1 MKTPVP
7 DYLLE
12 IRDACSDGGE
22 GRLADYIP
30 ELAAVD
36 PDRFAVAACMIDG
49 VVYTAGDA
57 DAEFTIQ
64 SMSKPFVYALALR
77 DRGIEAVLEKVEV
90 EPSGDAFN
98 QISLNRG
105 TGRPRNPMINIGAI
119 ATHTLVGPPGASED
133 ERNTVIA
140 DGLSAFAGRRL
151 EVDGA
156 VCESELRTAFRNRAM
171 ANLVRAGG
179 IIDGDP
185 DEALRGYTRQCA
197 YRVTVRDLAV
207 MAVTLAT
214 GGVNPVT
221 RERVVS
227 APVVR
232 QVLAVMT
239 TCGMYDAAGDW
250 MSTVGIPAKSGVSGG
265 ILGALPGQVGLGVF
279 SPRLDEHGHSVEG
292 VRTFERLS
300 RDLELHL
307 MNTTVTEVEAVR
319 SVRFDEISGRRTF
332 RLQGPMTFASAEQV
346 LRRLA
351 EIPEG
356 PEEVTLDLSRVSSV
370 NASARRM
377 LLEAMRRLADDG
389 HTVGLADPSRRLP
402 EPDLG
407 DGTRPVTRRA
417 ARCLSPWCSPAVE
430 PADRGE
436 LVPLAAGARC
446 SNVP

>member
-12 IRDACSDGGE
+12 IRDLCSTGADGH
-22 GRLADYIP
+22 LADYIP

-36 PDRFAVAACMIDG
+36 PDRFAVAACTMDG

-64 SMSKPFVYALALR
+64 SMSKPFAYALALR
-77 DRGIEAVLEKVEV
+77 DRGIEAVLEKVAV

-98 QISLNRG
+98 QISLERIS
-105 TGRPRNPMINIGAI
+105 GRPRNPMINIGAI
-119 ATHTLVGPPGASED
+119 TTHTLVGPVGATED
-133 ERNTVIA
+133 ERDEA
-140 DGLSAFAGRRL
+140 LAAGLSSFAGRRL
-151 EVDGA
+151 EVDAA
-156 VCESELRTAFRNRAM
+156 VMNSELRTAFRNRAM
-171 ANLVRAGG
+171 ANLVRASG
-179 IIDGDP
+179 IIEDDP
-185 DEALRGYTRQCA
+185 DEAVRGYTRQCA

-214 GGVNPVT
+214 GGINPVT

-227 APVVR
+227 APVAR
-232 QVLAVMT
+232 QVLAVMA

-265 ILGALPGQVGLGVF
+265 IFGALPGQVGLGVF

-351 EIPEG
+351 EIPPG
-356 PEEVTLDLSRVSSV
+356 DGEVTLDLSRVSSV

-377 LLEAMRRLADDG
+377 LLESMRRLSLDG
-389 HTVGLADPSRRLP
+389 HLVGLADPGRRLP
-402 EPDLG
+402 DPDFG
-407 DGTRPVTRRA
+407 DGSRPVTRRA
-417 ARCLSPWCSPAVE
+417 AR
-430 PADRGE
+430 
-436 LVPLAAGARC
+436 
-446 SNVP
+446 

>member
-12 IRDACSDGGE
+12 IRDACSNGDA

-36 PDRFAVAACMIDG
+36 PDRFAVAACTMDG
-49 VVYTAGDA
+49 IVYTAGDA

-98 QISLNRG
+98 QISLDRE

-119 ATHTLVGPPGASED
+119 TTHTLVSEPDATQDDRD
-133 ERNTVIA
+133 EAVRQ
-140 DGLSAFAGRRL
+140 GLSAFAGREL
-151 EVDGA
+151 GVDDA
-156 VCESELRTAFRNRAM
+156 VLDSELRTAFRNRAM

-179 IIDGDP
+179 IIANDP
-185 DEALRGYTRQCA
+185 DEVVRGYTRQCA

-214 GGVNPVT
+214 GGINPVT
-221 RERVVS
+221 KERVVS
-227 APVVR
+227 APVAR
-232 QVLAVMT
+232 QVLAVMA

-265 ILGALPGQVGLGVF
+265 IFGALPGQVGLGVF

-300 RDLELHL
+300 HDLELHL
-307 MNTTVTEVEAVR
+307 MNTTVTDVEAVR
-319 SVRFDEISGRRTF
+319 SVRFDEISERRTF

-356 PEEVTLDLSRVSSV
+356 PSEVTLDLSRVSSV
-370 NASARRM
+370 NTSARRM
-377 LLEAMRRLADDG
+377 LLEAMTRLSADG
-389 HTVGLADPSRRLP
+389 HVVGLADPGRRLP
-402 EPDLG
+402 RPDLG
-407 DGTRPVTRRA
+407 DGTRPVNRRA
-417 ARCLSPWCSPAVE
+417 AR
-430 PADRGE
+430 
-436 LVPLAAGARC
+436 
-446 SNVP
+446 

>member
-12 IRDACSDGGE
+12 IRDACSNGDA

-36 PDRFAVAACMIDG
+36 PDRFAVAACTMDG

-57 DAEFTIQ
+57 GAEFTIQ

-98 QISLNRG
+98 QISLDRE

-119 ATHTLVGPPGASED
+119 TTHTLVSEPDATQDDRD
-133 ERNTVIA
+133 EAVRQ
-140 DGLSAFAGRRL
+140 GLSAFAGREL
-151 EVDGA
+151 GVDDA
-156 VCESELRTAFRNRAM
+156 VLDSELRTAFRNRAM

-179 IIDGDP
+179 IIANDP
-185 DEALRGYTRQCA
+185 DEVVRGYTRQCA

-214 GGVNPVT
+214 GGINPVT
-221 RERVVS
+221 KERVVS
-227 APVVR
+227 APVAR
-232 QVLAVMT
+232 QVLAVMA

-265 ILGALPGQVGLGVF
+265 IFGALPGQVGLGVF

-300 RDLELHL
+300 HDLELHL
-307 MNTTVTEVEAVR
+307 MNTTVTDVEAVR

-356 PEEVTLDLSRVSSV
+356 PSEVTLDLSRVSSV
-370 NASARRM
+370 NTSARRM
-377 LLEAMRRLADDG
+377 LLEAMTRLSADG
-389 HTVGLADPSRRLP
+389 HVVGLADPGRRLP
-402 EPDLG
+402 QPDLG
-407 DGTRPVTRRA
+407 DGTRPVNRRA
-417 ARCLSPWCSPAVE
+417 AR
-430 PADRGE
+430 
-436 LVPLAAGARC
+436 
-446 SNVP
+446 

>member
-7 DYLLE
+7 DYLQE
-12 IRDACSDGGE
+12 IRDLCSTGAGGQ
-22 GRLADYIP
+22 LADYIP

-36 PDRFAVAACMIDG
+36 PDRFAVSACTMDG

-64 SMSKPFVYALALR
+64 SMSKPFAYALALR
-77 DRGIEAVLEKVEV
+77 DRGIEAVLEKVAV

-98 QISLNRG
+98 QISLER
-105 TGRPRNPMINIGAI
+105 TSGRPRNPMINIGAI
-119 ATHTLVGPPGASED
+119 TTHTLVGPVGADED
-133 ERNTVIA
+133 ERDEA
-140 DGLSAFAGRRL
+140 LAAGLSAFAGRRL
-151 EVDGA
+151 EVDAA
-156 VCESELRTAFRNRAM
+156 VMTSELRTAFRNRAM

-179 IIDGDP
+179 IIDDDP
-185 DEALRGYTRQCA
+185 DAAVRGYTRQCA

-207 MAVTLAT
+207 MAVTLAN

-221 RERVVS
+221 HERVIS
-227 APVVR
+227 APVAR

-265 ILGALPGQVGLGVF
+265 IFGALPGQVGLGVF

-319 SVRFDEISGRRTF
+319 SVRFDEVTGRRTF

-351 EIPEG
+351 EIPPG
-356 PEEVTLDLSRVSSV
+356 DGEVTLDLSRVSSV
-370 NASARRM
+370 NATARRM
-377 LLEAMRRLADDG
+377 LLESMRRLASDG
-389 HTVGLADPSRRLP
+389 HPVGLADPGRRLP

-407 DGTRPVTRRA
+407 DGSRPITRRA
-417 ARCLSPWCSPAVE
+417 TR
-430 PADRGE
+430 
-436 LVPLAAGARC
+436 
-446 SNVP
+446 

>member
-12 IRDACSDGGE
+12 IRDACSNGDA

-36 PDRFAVAACMIDG
+36 PDRFAVAACTMDG
-49 VVYTAGDA
+49 IVYTAGDA

-98 QISLNRG
+98 QISLDRE

-119 ATHTLVGPPGASED
+119 TTHTLVSEPDATQDDRD
-133 ERNTVIA
+133 EAVRQ
-140 DGLSAFAGRRL
+140 GLSAFAGREL
-151 EVDGA
+151 GVDDA
-156 VCESELRTAFRNRAM
+156 VLDSELRTAFRNRAM

-179 IIDGDP
+179 IIANDP
-185 DEALRGYTRQCA
+185 DEVVRGYTRQCA

-214 GGVNPVT
+214 GGINPVT
-221 RERVVS
+221 KERVVS
-227 APVVR
+227 APVAR
-232 QVLAVMT
+232 QVLAVMA

-265 ILGALPGQVGLGVF
+265 IFGALPGQVGLGVF

-300 RDLELHL
+300 HDLELHL
-307 MNTTVTEVEAVR
+307 MNTTVTDVEAVR

-351 EIPEG
+351 DIPEG
-356 PEEVTLDLSRVSSV
+356 PSEVTLDLSRVSSV

-377 LLEAMRRLADDG
+377 LLEAMTRLSADG
-389 HTVGLADPSRRLP
+389 HVVGLADPGRRLP
-402 EPDLG
+402 RPDLG
-407 DGTRPVTRRA
+407 DGTRPVNRRA
-417 ARCLSPWCSPAVE
+417 AR
-430 PADRGE
+430 
-436 LVPLAAGARC
+436 
-446 SNVP
+446 

>member
-7 DYLLE
+7 DYLQE
-12 IRDACSDGGE
+12 IRDLCATGAGGH
-22 GRLADYIP
+22 LADYIP

-36 PDRFAVAACMIDG
+36 PDRFAVAACTMDG

-64 SMSKPFVYALALR
+64 SMSKPFAYALALR
-77 DRGIEAVLEKVEV
+77 DRGIEAVLEKVAV

-98 QISLNRG
+98 QISLERIS
-105 TGRPRNPMINIGAI
+105 GRPRNPMINIGAI
-119 ATHTLVGPPGASED
+119 TTHTLVGPVGADED
-133 ERNTVIA
+133 ERDEA
-140 DGLSAFAGRRL
+140 LSAGLSAFAGRRL
-151 EVDGA
+151 EVDAA
-156 VCESELRTAFRNRAM
+156 VMTSELRTAFRNRAM

-179 IIDGDP
+179 IIDDDP
-185 DEALRGYTRQCA
+185 DAAVRGYTRQCA

-221 RERVVS
+221 RERVIS
-227 APVVR
+227 APVAR

-319 SVRFDEISGRRTF
+319 SVRFDEITGRRTF

-351 EIPEG
+351 EIPPG
-356 PEEVTLDLSRVSSV
+356 DGEVTLDLSRVSSV
-370 NASARRM
+370 NATARRM
-377 LLEAMRRLADDG
+377 LLESMRRLSSDG
-389 HTVGLADPSRRLP
+389 HLVGLADPGRRLP
-402 EPDLG
+402 DPDLG
-407 DGTRPVTRRA
+407 DGSRPVTRRA
-417 ARCLSPWCSPAVE
+417 TR
-430 PADRGE
+430 
-436 LVPLAAGARC
+436 
-446 SNVP
+446 

>member
-12 IRDACSDGGE
+12 IRDACSNGDA

-36 PDRFAVAACMIDG
+36 PDRFAVAACTMDG
-49 VVYTAGDA
+49 IVYTAGDA

-98 QISLNRG
+98 QISLDRE

-119 ATHTLVGPPGASED
+119 TTHTLVSEPDATQDDRD
-133 ERNTVIA
+133 EAVRQ
-140 DGLSAFAGRRL
+140 GLSAFAGREL
-151 EVDGA
+151 GVDDA
-156 VCESELRTAFRNRAM
+156 VLDSELRTAFRNRAM

-179 IIDGDP
+179 IIANDP
-185 DEALRGYTRQCA
+185 DEVVRGYTRQCA

-214 GGVNPVT
+214 GGINPVT
-221 RERVVS
+221 EERVVS
-227 APVVR
+227 APVAR
-232 QVLAVMT
+232 QVLAVMA

-265 ILGALPGQVGLGVF
+265 IFGALPGQVGLGVF

-300 RDLELHL
+300 HDLELHL
-307 MNTTVTEVEAVR
+307 MNTTVTDVEAVR
-319 SVRFDEISGRRTF
+319 SVRFDEMSGRRTF

-356 PEEVTLDLSRVSSV
+356 PSEVTLDLSRVSSV

-377 LLEAMRRLADDG
+377 LLEAMTRLSADG
-389 HTVGLADPSRRLP
+389 HVVGLADPGRRLP
-402 EPDLG
+402 RPDLG
-407 DGTRPVTRRA
+407 DGTRPVNRRA
-417 ARCLSPWCSPAVE
+417 AR
-430 PADRGE
+430 
-436 LVPLAAGARC
+436 
-446 SNVP
+446 

>member
-1 MKTPVP
+1 VKTPVP

-12 IRDACSDGGE
+12 IRDACSNGAA

-36 PDRFAVAACMIDG
+36 PDRFAVAACTMDG
-49 VVYTAGDA
+49 IVYTAGDA

-98 QISLNRG
+98 QISLDRE

-119 ATHTLVGPPGASED
+119 TTHTLVSEPDATQDDRD
-133 ERNTVIA
+133 EAVRQ
-140 DGLSAFAGRRL
+140 GLSAFAGREL
-151 EVDGA
+151 GVDDA
-156 VCESELRTAFRNRAM
+156 VLDSELRTAFRNRAM

-179 IIDGDP
+179 IIANDP
-185 DEALRGYTRQCA
+185 DEVVRGYTRQCA

-214 GGVNPVT
+214 GGINPVT
-221 RERVVS
+221 KERVVS
-227 APVVR
+227 APVAR
-232 QVLAVMT
+232 QVLAVMA

-265 ILGALPGQVGLGVF
+265 IFGALPGQVGLGVF

-300 RDLELHL
+300 HDLELHL
-307 MNTTVTEVEAVR
+307 MNTTVTDVEAVR

-356 PEEVTLDLSRVSSV
+356 PSEVTLDLSRVSSV
-370 NASARRM
+370 NTSARRM
-377 LLEAMRRLADDG
+377 LLEAMTRLSADG
-389 HTVGLADPSRRLP
+389 HVVGLADPGRRLP
-402 EPDLG
+402 RPDLG
-407 DGTRPVTRRA
+407 DGTRPVNRRA
-417 ARCLSPWCSPAVE
+417 AR
-430 PADRGE
+430 
-436 LVPLAAGARC
+436 
-446 SNVP
+446 

>member
-12 IRDACSDGGE
+12 IRDACSNGDA

-36 PDRFAVAACMIDG
+36 PDRFAVAACTMDG
-49 VVYTAGDA
+49 IVYTAGDA

-98 QISLNRG
+98 QISLDRE

-119 ATHTLVGPPGASED
+119 TTHTLVSEPDATQDDRD
-133 ERNTVIA
+133 EAVRQ
-140 DGLSAFAGRRL
+140 GLSAFAGREL
-151 EVDGA
+151 GVDDA
-156 VCESELRTAFRNRAM
+156 VLDSELRTAFRNRAM

-179 IIDGDP
+179 IIANDP
-185 DEALRGYTRQCA
+185 DEVVRGYTRQCA

-214 GGVNPVT
+214 GGINPVT
-221 RERVVS
+221 KERVVS
-227 APVVR
+227 APVAR
-232 QVLAVMT
+232 QVLAVMA

-265 ILGALPGQVGLGVF
+265 IFGALPGQVGLGVF

-300 RDLELHL
+300 HDLELHL
-307 MNTTVTEVEAVR
+307 MNTTVTDVEAVR

-356 PEEVTLDLSRVSSV
+356 PSEVTLDLSRVSSV
-370 NASARRM
+370 NTSARRM
-377 LLEAMRRLADDG
+377 LLEAMTRLSADG
-389 HTVGLADPSRRLP
+389 HVVGLADPGRRLTR
-402 EPDLG
+402 PDLG
-407 DGTRPVTRRA
+407 DGTRPVNRRA
-417 ARCLSPWCSPAVE
+417 AR
-430 PADRGE
+430 
-436 LVPLAAGARC
+436 
-446 SNVP
+446 

>member
-12 IRDACSDGGE
+12 IRDACSNGDA

-36 PDRFAVAACMIDG
+36 PDRFAVAACTMDG
-49 VVYTAGDA
+49 IVYTAGDA

-98 QISLNRG
+98 QISLDRE

-119 ATHTLVGPPGASED
+119 TTHTLVSEPDATQDDRD
-133 ERNTVIA
+133 EAVRQ
-140 DGLSAFAGRRL
+140 GLSAFAGREL
-151 EVDGA
+151 GVDDA
-156 VCESELRTAFRNRAM
+156 VLDSELRTAFRNRAM

-179 IIDGDP
+179 IIANDP
-185 DEALRGYTRQCA
+185 DEVVRGYTRQCA

-214 GGVNPVT
+214 GGINPVT
-221 RERVVS
+221 KERVVS
-227 APVVR
+227 APVAR
-232 QVLAVMT
+232 QVLAVMA

-265 ILGALPGQVGLGVF
+265 IFGALPGQVGLGVF

-300 RDLELHL
+300 HDLELHL
-307 MNTTVTEVEAVR
+307 MNTTVTDVEAVR

-356 PEEVTLDLSRVSSV
+356 PSEVTLDLSRVSSV

-377 LLEAMRRLADDG
+377 LLEAMTRLLADG
-389 HTVGLADPSRRLP
+389 HVVGLADPGRRLP
-402 EPDLG
+402 RPDLG
-407 DGTRPVTRRA
+407 DGTRPVNRRA
-417 ARCLSPWCSPAVE
+417 AR
-430 PADRGE
+430 
-436 LVPLAAGARC
+436 
-446 SNVP
+446 

>member
-1 MKTPVP
+1 METPVP

-12 IRDACSDGGE
+12 IRDLCSVGADGH
-22 GRLADYIP
+22 LADYIP

-36 PDRFAVAACMIDG
+36 PDRFAVAACTMDG

-57 DAEFTIQ
+57 DTEFTIQ
-64 SMSKPFVYALALR
+64 SMSKPFAYALALR
-77 DRGIEAVLEKVEV
+77 DRGIEAVLEKVAM

-98 QISLNRG
+98 QISLEKVS
-105 TGRPRNPMINIGAI
+105 GRPRNPMINIGAI
-119 ATHTLVGPPGASED
+119 TTHTMVGRVGASEA
-133 ERNTVIA
+133 EREEVLA

-151 EVDGA
+151 EVDTA
-156 VCESELRTAFRNRAM
+156 VMDSELRTAFRNRAM

-179 IIDGDP
+179 IIDDDP
-185 DEALRGYTRQCA
+185 DEAVRGYTRQCA

-227 APVVR
+227 APVAR
-232 QVLAVMT
+232 QVLGVMT

-250 MSTVGIPAKSGVSGG
+250 MSSVGIPAKSGVSGG
-265 ILGALPGQVGLGVF
+265 IFGALPGQVGLGVF

-300 RDLELHL
+300 NDLELHL
-307 MNTTVTEVEAVR
+307 MNTTVTDVEAVR
-319 SVRFDEISGRRTF
+319 SVRFDEATGRRTF

-346 LRRLA
+346 VRRLA
-351 EIPEG
+351 EIPPG
-356 PEEVTLDLSRVSSV
+356 PGEVTLDLSRVSSV
-370 NASARRM
+370 NSSGRRM
-377 LLEAMRRLADDG
+377 LLEAMRRLGVDG
-389 HTVGLADPSRRLP
+389 HVVGLADPGRRLP
-402 EPDLG
+402 APDLG

-417 ARCLSPWCSPAVE
+417 AR
-430 PADRGE
+430 
-436 LVPLAAGARC
+436 
-446 SNVP
+446 

>member
-1 MKTPVP
+1 VKTPVP

-12 IRDACSDGGE
+12 IRDACSNGDA

-36 PDRFAVAACMIDG
+36 PDRFAVAACTMDG
-49 VVYTAGDA
+49 IVYTAGDA

-98 QISLNRG
+98 QISLDRE

-119 ATHTLVGPPGASED
+119 TTHTLVSEPDATQDDRD
-133 ERNTVIA
+133 EAVRQ
-140 DGLSAFAGRRL
+140 GLSAFAGREL
-151 EVDGA
+151 GVDDA
-156 VCESELRTAFRNRAM
+156 VLDSELRTAFRNRAM

-179 IIDGDP
+179 IIANDP
-185 DEALRGYTRQCA
+185 DEVVRGYTRQCA

-214 GGVNPVT
+214 GGINPVT
-221 RERVVS
+221 KERVVS
-227 APVVR
+227 APVAR
-232 QVLAVMT
+232 QVLAVMA

-265 ILGALPGQVGLGVF
+265 IFGALPGQVGLGVF

-300 RDLELHL
+300 HDLELHL
-307 MNTTVTEVEAVR
+307 MNTTVTDVEAVR

-356 PEEVTLDLSRVSSV
+356 PSEVTLDLSRVSSV

-377 LLEAMRRLADDG
+377 LLEAMTRLSADG
-389 HTVGLADPSRRLP
+389 HVVGLADPGRRLP
-402 EPDLG
+402 RPDLG
-407 DGTRPVTRRA
+407 DGTRPVNRRA
-417 ARCLSPWCSPAVE
+417 AR
-430 PADRGE
+430 
-436 LVPLAAGARC
+436 
-446 SNVP
+446 

>member
-12 IRDACSDGGE
+12 IRDACSNGDA

-36 PDRFAVAACMIDG
+36 PDRFAVSACTMDG
-49 VVYTAGDA
+49 IVYTAGDA

-98 QISLNRG
+98 QISLDRE

-119 ATHTLVGPPGASED
+119 TTHTLVSEPDATQDDRD
-133 ERNTVIA
+133 EAVRQ
-140 DGLSAFAGRRL
+140 GLSAFAGREL
-151 EVDGA
+151 GVDDA
-156 VCESELRTAFRNRAM
+156 VLDSELRTAFRNRAM

-179 IIDGDP
+179 IIANDP
-185 DEALRGYTRQCA
+185 DEVVRGYTRQCA

-214 GGVNPVT
+214 GGINPVT
-221 RERVVS
+221 KERVVS
-227 APVVR
+227 APVAR
-232 QVLAVMT
+232 QVLAVMA

-265 ILGALPGQVGLGVF
+265 IFGALPGQVGLGVF

-300 RDLELHL
+300 HDLELHL
-307 MNTTVTEVEAVR
+307 MNTTVTDVEAVR

-356 PEEVTLDLSRVSSV
+356 PSEVTLDLSRVSSV

-377 LLEAMRRLADDG
+377 LLEAMTRLSADG
-389 HTVGLADPSRRLP
+389 HVVGLADPGRRLP
-402 EPDLG
+402 RPDLG
-407 DGTRPVTRRA
+407 DGTRPVNRRA
-417 ARCLSPWCSPAVE
+417 AR
-430 PADRGE
+430 
-436 LVPLAAGARC
+436 
-446 SNVP
+446 

>member
-1 MKTPVP
+1 M
-7 DYLLE
+7 
-12 IRDACSDGGE
+12 DG
-22 GRLADYIP
+22 I
-30 ELAAVD
+30 
-36 PDRFAVAACMIDG
+36 
-49 VVYTAGDA
+49 VYTAGDA

-98 QISLNRG
+98 QISLDRE

-119 ATHTLVGPPGASED
+119 TTHTLVSEPDATQDDRD
-133 ERNTVIA
+133 EAVRQ
-140 DGLSAFAGRRL
+140 GLSAFAGREL
-151 EVDGA
+151 GVDDA
-156 VCESELRTAFRNRAM
+156 VLDSELRTAFRNRAM

-179 IIDGDP
+179 IIANDP
-185 DEALRGYTRQCA
+185 DEVVRGYTRQCA

-214 GGVNPVT
+214 GGINPVT
-221 RERVVS
+221 KERVVS
-227 APVVR
+227 APVAR
-232 QVLAVMT
+232 QVLAVMA

-265 ILGALPGQVGLGVF
+265 IFGALPGQVGLGVF

-300 RDLELHL
+300 HDLELHL
-307 MNTTVTEVEAVR
+307 MNTTVTDVEAVR

-356 PEEVTLDLSRVSSV
+356 PSEVTLDLSRVSSV
-370 NASARRM
+370 NTSARRM
-377 LLEAMRRLADDG
+377 LLEAMTRLSADG
-389 HTVGLADPSRRLP
+389 HVVGLADPGRRLP
-402 EPDLG
+402 RPDLG
-407 DGTRPVTRRA
+407 DGTRPVNRRA
-417 ARCLSPWCSPAVE
+417 AR
-430 PADRGE
+430 
-436 LVPLAAGARC
+436 
-446 SNVP
+446 

>member
-197 YRVTVRDLAV
+197 YWVTVRDLAV

-292 VRTFERLS
+292 VRAFERLS
-300 RDLELHL
+300 RELELHL

-389 HTVGLADPSRRLP
+389 HTVGLVDPSRRLP

-417 ARCLSPWCSPAVE
+417 AR
-430 PADRGE
+430 
-436 LVPLAAGARC
+436 
-446 SNVP
+446 

>member
-292 VRTFERLS
+292 VRAFERLS
-300 RDLELHL
+300 RELELHL

-389 HTVGLADPSRRLP
+389 HTVGLADPGRRLP

-417 ARCLSPWCSPAVE
+417 AR
-430 PADRGE
+430 
-436 LVPLAAGARC
+436 
-446 SNVP
+446 

>member
-12 IRDACSDGGE
+12 IRDACSNGDA

-36 PDRFAVAACMIDG
+36 PDRFAVAACTMDG
-49 VVYTAGDA
+49 IVYTAGDA

-90 EPSGDAFN
+90 EPAVDAFN
-98 QISLNRG
+98 QISLDRE

-119 ATHTLVGPPGASED
+119 TTHTLVSEPDATQDDRD
-133 ERNTVIA
+133 EAVRQ
-140 DGLSAFAGRRL
+140 GLSAFAGREL
-151 EVDGA
+151 GVDDA
-156 VCESELRTAFRNRAM
+156 VLDSELRTAFRNRAM

-179 IIDGDP
+179 IIANDP
-185 DEALRGYTRQCA
+185 DEVVRGYTRQCA

-214 GGVNPVT
+214 GGINPVT
-221 RERVVS
+221 KERVVS
-227 APVVR
+227 APVAR
-232 QVLAVMT
+232 QVLAVMA

-265 ILGALPGQVGLGVF
+265 IFGALPGQVGLGVF

-300 RDLELHL
+300 HDLELHL
-307 MNTTVTEVEAVR
+307 MNTTVTDVEAVR

-356 PEEVTLDLSRVSSV
+356 PSEVTLDLSRVSSV

-377 LLEAMRRLADDG
+377 LLEAMTRLSADG
-389 HTVGLADPSRRLP
+389 HVVGLADPGRRLP
-402 EPDLG
+402 RPDLG
-407 DGTRPVTRRA
+407 DGTRPVNRRA
-417 ARCLSPWCSPAVE
+417 AR
-430 PADRGE
+430 
-436 LVPLAAGARC
+436 
-446 SNVP
+446 

>member
-140 DGLSAFAGRRL
+140 DGLPAFAGRRL

-292 VRTFERLS
+292 VRAFERLS
-300 RDLELHL
+300 RELELHL

-417 ARCLSPWCSPAVE
+417 AR
-430 PADRGE
+430 
-436 LVPLAAGARC
+436 
-446 SNVP
+446 

>member
-12 IRDACSDGGE
+12 IRDACSNGDA

-36 PDRFAVAACMIDG
+36 PDRFAVAACTMDG
-49 VVYTAGDA
+49 IVYTAGDA

-98 QISLNRG
+98 QISLDRE

-119 ATHTLVGPPGASED
+119 TTHTLVSEPDATQDDRD
-133 ERNTVIA
+133 EAVRQ
-140 DGLSAFAGRRL
+140 GLSAFAGREL
-151 EVDGA
+151 GVDDA
-156 VCESELRTAFRNRAM
+156 VLDSELRTAFRNRAM

-179 IIDGDP
+179 IIANDP
-185 DEALRGYTRQCA
+185 DEVVRGYTRQCA

-214 GGVNPVT
+214 GGINPVT
-221 RERVVS
+221 KERVVS
-227 APVVR
+227 APVAR
-232 QVLAVMT
+232 QVLAVMA
-239 TCGMYDAAGDW
+239 TCGMYDADGDW

-265 ILGALPGQVGLGVF
+265 IFGALPGQVGLGVF

-300 RDLELHL
+300 HDLELHL
-307 MNTTVTEVEAVR
+307 MNTTVTDVEAVR

-356 PEEVTLDLSRVSSV
+356 PSEVTLDLSRVSSV

-377 LLEAMRRLADDG
+377 LLEAMTRLSADG
-389 HTVGLADPSRRLP
+389 HVVGLADPGRRLP
-402 EPDLG
+402 RPDLG
-407 DGTRPVTRRA
+407 DGTRPVNRRA
-417 ARCLSPWCSPAVE
+417 AR
-430 PADRGE
+430 
-436 LVPLAAGARC
+436 
-446 SNVP
+446 

>member
-292 VRTFERLS
+292 VRAFERLS
-300 RDLELHL
+300 RELELHL

-417 ARCLSPWCSPAVE
+417 AR
-430 PADRGE
+430 
-436 LVPLAAGARC
+436 
-446 SNVP
+446 

>member
-7 DYLLE
+7 DYLQE
-12 IRDACSDGGE
+12 IRDLCSTGAGGH
-22 GRLADYIP
+22 LADYIP

-36 PDRFAVAACMIDG
+36 PDRFAVSACTMDG

-64 SMSKPFVYALALR
+64 SMSKPFAYALALR
-77 DRGIEAVLEKVEV
+77 DRGIEAVLEKVAV

-98 QISLNRG
+98 QISLER
-105 TGRPRNPMINIGAI
+105 TSGRPRNPMINIGAI
-119 ATHTLVGPPGASED
+119 TTHTLVGPVGADED
-133 ERNTVIA
+133 ERDEA
-140 DGLSAFAGRRL
+140 LAAGLSAFAGRRL
-151 EVDGA
+151 EVDAA
-156 VCESELRTAFRNRAM
+156 VMTSELRTAFRNRAM

-179 IIDGDP
+179 IIDDDP
-185 DEALRGYTRQCA
+185 DAAVRGYTRQCA

-207 MAVTLAT
+207 MAVTLAN

-221 RERVVS
+221 HERVIS
-227 APVVR
+227 APVAR

-265 ILGALPGQVGLGVF
+265 IFGALPGQVGLGVF

-319 SVRFDEISGRRTF
+319 SVRFDEVTGRRTF

-351 EIPEG
+351 EIPPG
-356 PEEVTLDLSRVSSV
+356 DGEVTLDLSRVSSV
-370 NASARRM
+370 NATARRM
-377 LLEAMRRLADDG
+377 LLESMRRLASDG
-389 HTVGLADPSRRLP
+389 HPVGLADPGRRLP

-407 DGTRPVTRRA
+407 DGSRPITRRA
-417 ARCLSPWCSPAVE
+417 TR
-430 PADRGE
+430 
-436 LVPLAAGARC
+436 
-446 SNVP
+446 